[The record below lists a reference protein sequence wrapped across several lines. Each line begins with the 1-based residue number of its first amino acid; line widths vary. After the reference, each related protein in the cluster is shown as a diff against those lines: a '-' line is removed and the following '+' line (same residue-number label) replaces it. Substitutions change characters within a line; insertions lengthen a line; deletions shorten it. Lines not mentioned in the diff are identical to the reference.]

1 MIFKH
6 KLGKIFASNLK
17 IFEIINTYA
26 LEQLFNQIGNCLTK
40 IEEIAYFAYQNQ
52 SKLTHYISNIL
63 FLLIRTKNIHKNAY
77 VIDFGHI
84 FKTSRKFSASV
95 SISLCISKCCRVS

>member
-26 LEQLFNQIGNCLTK
+26 LEQLFNQIDNCSK
-40 IEEIAYFAYQNQ
+40 IEGIAYFAFQNQ

-63 FLLIRTKNIHKNAY
+63 FLLIRTKNIHKN
-77 VIDFGHI
+77 
-84 FKTSRKFSASV
+84 T
-95 SISLCISKCCRVS
+95 

>member
-95 SISLCISKCCRVS
+95 SRYDYSCQ